1 MSRADAMVNQV
12 LDALVTLLGTINST
26 TSPTLWLTTPKKV
39 VRYAANPLA
48 LVRPALIVSCSRFGV
63 NDPQTNR
70 KHRAQADFEVRCI
83 VNYGTAVDD
92 PTRDLHRL
100 VADVLAAVE
109 QNNQLSGVLSSGWI
123 HTIDGY
129 QPEVELAS
137 TSGLASCSVSLRAEW
152 EWSAE
157 NP

>member
-1 MSRADAMVNQV
+1 MSRSDAMVNQV
-12 LDALVTLLGTINST
+12 LDALVALLGTINAT
-26 TSPTLWLTTPKKV
+26 TSPTLWLTTPLTV
-39 VRYAANPLA
+39 SRYEPNSLA
-48 LVRPALIVSCSRFGV
+48 CPRPALIVSCSRFGV

-83 VNYGTAVDD
+83 VSYLSAVDD
-92 PTRDLHRL
+92 PARDLHRL
-100 VADVLAAVE
+100 VADVLAVVE

-137 TSGLASCSVSLRAEW
+137 TSGLASCSVAIRAEW
-152 EWSAE
+152 EWSAT